1 MTAASRLCEPMNPLI
16 YNISMLLGL
25 ACIAVGAALVWSL
38 GMSLMVTGGLLI
50 LLTLVSLKVIS

>member
-1 MTAASRLCEPMNPLI
+1 MNPLI